1 MAMQSDLIKRIGL
14 QWPIFQAPMAGVGS
28 PAMAAAVSNAGGLGA
43 LGIGAASVDQAREMI
58 RDTRAATNSPFNV
71 NVFCHRP
78 ARPGAVV
85 EAAWLTRMTPLF
97 EQFSA
102 EPPTALHEIYRS
114 FQVDPDMLAMLLE
127 ERPAVVSF
135 HFGLPS
141 TATVA
146 ALREAGIMLL
156 ASATSLEEAQTVQTA
171 GLDGVV
177 AQGWEAGGHRGVFDP
192 DAMDDK
198 LTALELTQILVE
210 RLDMPVITAGGMM
223 SGADIAEAL
232 STGAAAAQLGT
243 AFIDCP
249 ESLADVAYRA
259 ALRSP
264 AANETTMLAEISGR
278 PARCLANEFTR
289 WAAQQGGEG
298 TPDYPIAY
306 DAGKALNAAAKS
318 VGKTG
323 YGAQWAGQGAPRV
336 RCLPAAKLVEVLVR
350 ELEAE
355 LAV

>member
-1 MAMQSDLIKRIGL
+1 MQPDLIKQIGL
-14 QWPIFQAPMAGVGS
+14 KWPIFQAPMAGVSS

-43 LGIGAASVDQAREMI
+43 LGIGAASVDQARAMI
-58 RDTRAATNSPFNV
+58 RDTCAATDKPFNV

-78 ARPGAVV
+78 ARPDAVV
-85 EAAWLTRMTPLF
+85 NDAWLTRMAPLF

-102 EPPTALHEIYRS
+102 GPPTELHEIYRS
-114 FQVDPDMLAMLLE
+114 FQVDPDMLAMLIE

-135 HFGLPS
+135 HFGLPPAKVIS
-141 TATVA
+141 
-146 ALREAGIMLL
+146 ALRQAGIMLL
-156 ASATSLEEAQTVQTA
+156 ASATSLVEAQQVQTA

-177 AQGWEAGGHRGVFDP
+177 AQGWEAGGHRGIFDP
-192 DAMDDK
+192 DGLDDK
-198 LTALELTQILVE
+198 LTALGLTRILVE
-210 RLDMPVITAGGMM
+210 RLDMPVITAGGVM
-223 SGADIAEAL
+223 SGADIAKAL
-232 STGAAAAQLGT
+232 SAGAAAAQLGT

-249 ESLADVAYRA
+249 ESLADAAYRA
-259 ALRSP
+259 ALRTP

-278 PARCLANEFTR
+278 PARCLTNEFTR
-289 WAAQQGGEG
+289 WAAQQGGVG

-318 VGKTG
+318 VGETG
-323 YGAQWAGQGAPRV
+323 YGAQWAGQGAPRA
-336 RCLPAAKLVEVLVR
+336 RCLPASELVEVLVR